1 MKKNY
6 MTPDMVIEDVK
17 IDEILLVLSGNT
29 EAEAQYLDGGDA
41 KSRTVNFSDEDF
53 EF

>member
-17 IDEILLVLSGNT
+17 IDEILLLGISGGT
-29 EAEAQYLDGGDA
+29 EANPDA
-41 KSRTVNFSDEDF
+41 ECETKSRTVNFADEDF
-53 EF
+53 GF